1 LSAVQV
7 KSVISAKSFGATQ
20 RTRER
25 TSGEPKH
32 VFRGGIPLRGA
43 ALLASGSRRRRK
55 SASTL
60 SGILVPTRPEFA
72 GPGAVAQERRPQ
84 DEAAI
89 LRGQTIQQSRTPGV
103 SALWLCARTRG
114 FPERKA
120 HRSSWTPRL
129 RSLPACLSIS
139 SPSPVSWPLNWRAW
153 LADQLRR
160 SHVAP
165 PAPHGVKPA
174 EALIALG

>member
-32 VFRGGIPLRGA
+32 VFRGGITLRGA

-60 SGILVPTRPEFA
+60 SGIPVPTRPEFA

-139 SPSPVSWPLNWRAW
+139 SPSPVSWPWNWRAW